1 MGMTC
6 GAWRARAATAVGL
19 ALLAFGAGSLAAQEG
34 AGAAGPRAGADC
46 GPEMSAR
53 EAVWIVGTVQDAGAE
68 VRLPGAGVTM
78 TWQAEE
84 GVRTRSTATDG
95 EGVYRFCGLQPGV
108 RVTLRA
114 TVADRS
120 GVSVPLEVPA
130 GETTV
135 RQDLGVL
142 LSEGEDGRIMGRVI
156 DRETGAGVEA
166 ARVRLAPNGPDAVT
180 DRQGRF
186 VLQAVPSGER
196 ALELRH
202 VAYGEHET
210 EVEVQEG
217 RTADVTIAVSETP
230 VEMEALE
237 VTVRQR
243 ENYLER
249 RGFYER
255 QRWADARGGLYLTP
269 EDLERRQAGRLSHV
283 VGAAQG
289 VKMQQICTGG
299 TCGAVPYIA
308 RVPITFPDDPCR
320 TGAVVYVDG
329 VKTSLWDRCTRAGQ
343 QCPVKG
349 YQVRGKGLDDITM
362 SDVSAV
368 EIYRGASE
376 LPAEFGGSDARCGVI
391 AIWTKMGPDRREEGG

>member
-1 MGMTC
+1 MNTTC
-6 GAWRARAATAVGL
+6 RAWRARAVTAAGL
-19 ALLAFGAGSLAAQEG
+19 ALLLFGAGPLTAQEG
-34 AGAAGPRAGADC
+34 PEPNGPRARADC

-53 EAVWIVGTVQDAGAE
+53 EAVWIVGAVQDAGAE
-68 VRLPGAGVTM
+68 VRLPGAEVTL
-78 TWQAEE
+78 TWQAAE

-95 EGVYRFCGLQPGV
+95 EGVYRFCGLEPGS

-114 TVADRS
+114 TVADRA
-120 GVSVPLEVPA
+120 GVAVPLEVPGGQA
-130 GETTV
+130 SV
-135 RQDLGVL
+135 RQDLEVL
-142 LSEGEDGRIMGRVI
+142 LSEGEDGRIVGRVI

-166 ARVRLAPNGPDAVT
+166 ARVSVGPNGPDAVT

-196 ALELRH
+196 AVQIRH
-202 VAYGEHET
+202 VGYGEHET
-210 EVEVQEG
+210 EVEVLEG

-255 QRWADARGGLYLTP
+255 QRWADARGGLYLAP

-283 VGAAQG
+283 LGAEQG
-289 VKMQQICTGG
+289 VKMQQLCTGG
-299 TCGAVPYIA
+299 TCGTVPYIA

-329 VKTSLWDRCTRAGQ
+329 VKTSLWDRCTGAG

-349 YQVRGKGLDDITM
+349 YQVRGKGLDEITM
-362 SDVSAV
+362 SDVAAV
-368 EIYRGASE
+368 EIYRAASE
-376 LPAEFGGSDARCGVI
+376 LPVEFGGSDARCGVI